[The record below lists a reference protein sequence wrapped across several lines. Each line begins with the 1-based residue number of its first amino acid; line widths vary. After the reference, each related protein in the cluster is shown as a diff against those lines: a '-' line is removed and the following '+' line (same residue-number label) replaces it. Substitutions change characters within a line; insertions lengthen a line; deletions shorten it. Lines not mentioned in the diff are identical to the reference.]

1 MSRKGGSQTPDR
13 WLKGAR
19 YNHTCFGLVEQ
30 NYELPEAVL
39 KEMGVEIVPINRA
52 KVGTATVDRTQPTS
66 NIKRSVYETIN
77 ITVLR
82 RGIIGVNKIGYVL

>member
-1 MSRKGGSQTPDR
+1 
-13 WLKGAR
+13 
-19 YNHTCFGLVEQ
+19 
-30 NYELPEAVL
+30 
-39 KEMGVEIVPINRA
+39 MGVEIVPINRA